1 MQQKIEEEQ
10 KKQVDVRKKNQNP
23 QKLDRRATNVGKY
36 QTRSN
41 LQRTGTTIQNNKD
54 LENNSKPDL
63 TQMINEEKKKQVE
76 QPMTSPANDSGS
88 KSGGGRIK
96 NSSSFRAKPIA
107 PTFKSQINNA
117 ETESLS
123 SSIAK
128 ESICAQEIPGI
139 AQTGRSQSE
148 NP

>member
-10 KKQVDVRKKNQNP
+10 KKQVDVRKKNQNS
-23 QKLDRRATNVGKY
+23 QKPDRRATNVGKY

-76 QPMTSPANDSGS
+76 QPMTYPANDSGS

-96 NSSSFRAKPIA
+96 NSSSFRAKTIA

-123 SSIAK
+123 SSVAK

-139 AQTGRSQSE
+139 A
-148 NP
+148 